1 MSIQLATIDQV
12 RQRLRLGVL
21 TADQSAALDVI
32 LLAIQERV
40 LQLTGFLVTD
50 DPYFSPTKQVDQQI
64 DVQIGLSRLMQFRPL
79 IPLNATDPQKAIILE
94 ARSLASNTFN
104 TVLGDITDLKN
115 GRVMPLAS
123 ELTPVFPP
131 IGGLAPWFRWRQM
144 IWPVVRFTY
153 LVDPLGSPTNPIPRA
168 LTAAVVEW
176 TAFLI
181 ARNPAMVQSFTA
193 EKISESFYYNWM
205 IPPIVT
211 SLLAPYIRNKAN
223 LIF

>member
-1 MSIQLATIDQV
+1 MSIELATIDQV
-12 RQRLRLGVL
+12 RQRLRFGTL

-40 LQLTGFLVTD
+40 LLLTGFLVTD
-50 DPYFSPTKQVDQQI
+50 DPYFSPSRQTEEQI
-64 DVQIGLSRLMQFRPL
+64 DVQIGLSRLMQYRPI
-79 IPLNATDPQKAIILE
+79 IPMSNDPQTTVLLE

-104 TVLGDITDLKN
+104 TILGDIRDRKT

-131 IGGLAPWFRWRQM
+131 VGGLAPWFRWRQM

-153 LVDPLGSPTNPIPRA
+153 LVDPLGSPTNPVPKA
-168 LTAAVVEW
+168 LTAAVIEW

-211 SLLAPYIRNKAN
+211 SLLSPYIRGKAS